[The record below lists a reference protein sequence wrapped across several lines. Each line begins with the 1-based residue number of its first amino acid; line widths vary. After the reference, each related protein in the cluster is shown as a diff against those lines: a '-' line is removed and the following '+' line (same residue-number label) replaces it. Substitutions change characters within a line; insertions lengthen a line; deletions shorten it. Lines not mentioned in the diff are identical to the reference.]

1 MELVH
6 ALADLRAA
14 LAGWRGAGASV
25 ALVPTMGN
33 LHEGHL
39 RLVDRASEAGDRVV
53 VSVFVNPTQF
63 GPGEDFA
70 RYPRTLGA
78 DCAAL
83 RERAADL
90 VFAPT
95 VEEVYPEGS
104 EEATHVEVP
113 GLSDDLCGAFRPG
126 HFRGV
131 ATVVTKF
138 FNMVQPDVAV
148 FGTKDYQQ
156 LLVIRRLV
164 RDLRL
169 AVSIEAVETVREA
182 DGLAMSSRNA
192 YLSPE
197 DRARAPLIHST
208 LHATAERLRAGERD
222 FAALQSAG
230 LQRLRA
236 AGMEPDYL
244 AVRRASDLGEP
255 TATDRD
261 LVILAAARLSGAR
274 LIDNLPVR
282 LP

>member
-70 RYPRTLGA
+70 RYPRTLEA

-230 LQRLRA
+230 LRRLRA

>member
-70 RYPRTLGA
+70 RYPRTLEA